1 MQKSKE
7 ALTEQYFIV
16 QKWKIFKPPEKALK
30 EHERSQGWYYTPTTF
45 G

>member
-1 MQKSKE
+1 MQEREE
-7 ALTEQYFIV
+7 ALREWNFIV
-16 QKWKIFKPPEKALK
+16 SKWKIFKPPEKALK